1 MQRIP
6 TTIGP
11 YSLFVRTQPNKSPV
25 YFAGVVGSNA
35 ETGNI
40 EAKTF
45 KEEAEQ
51 AFKNLQIHLDLAGVS
66 KNDVVKATCFLTA
79 MEQFDEMNKA
89 YADYFQGHKPARS
102 TVAVKALPKG
112 AKFEIEVLAF
122 K

>member
-6 TTIGP
+6 KTIGP
-11 YSLFVRTQPNKSPV
+11 YSLFVKTHPNKQPV
-25 YFAGVVGSNA
+25 YFAGVVGSNI

-40 EAKTF
+40 DAKTF
-45 KEEAEQ
+45 KEEVEQ

-66 KNDVVKATCFLTA
+66 KNDIVKSTCFLTG
-79 MEQFDEMNKA
+79 MEKFDEMNKS
-89 YADYFQGHKPARS
+89 YAEYFQDHKPARS

-112 AKFEIEVLAF
+112 ANFEIEVIAF